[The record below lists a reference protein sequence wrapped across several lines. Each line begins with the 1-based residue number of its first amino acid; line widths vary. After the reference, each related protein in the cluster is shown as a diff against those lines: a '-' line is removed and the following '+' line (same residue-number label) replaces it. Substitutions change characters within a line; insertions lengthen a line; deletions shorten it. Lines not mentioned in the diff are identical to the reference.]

1 MRLLSSTKVSTILAG
16 CGVVLEFYFV
26 FNGYK
31 SVYLLDIRIGVI
43 QGVVQMKN

>member
-1 MRLLSSTKVSTILAG
+1 MFAITHQSFIILAG